1 MRSAPKYRGQKVGKL
16 GEEGRM
22 NVGQAKMT
30 DIHLP
35 RTASSNVVTSWIA
48 GKLLQAV
55 DLGIQRSRVCH
66 FLNRSVRP
74 IADENVAVLRTSGSS
89 GVWMVF
95 SIRIDVGH
103 TWHKKVSHSQTG
115 LIRHK

>member
-1 MRSAPKYRGQKVGKL
+1 
-16 GEEGRM
+16 M

-35 RTASSNVVTSWIA
+35 RTASGNVVTSRIA
-48 GKLLQAV
+48 GKLLQAI

-66 FLNRSVRP
+66 FMNRSVRP
-74 IADENVAVLRTSGSS
+74 IADENVAALRTPGSS

-95 SIRIDVGH
+95 SIRIDVRH
-103 TWHKKVSHSQTG
+103 T
-115 LIRHK
+115 